1 MAESG
6 STLLD
11 GIKVVATA
19 GTRVQLPTI
28 SGNTEAKTVL
38 VQALSTN
45 EGIIVVGANTVVAAA
60 GTHGTP
66 TRRGAAIAA
75 GAVVTLQIIDPGVIW
90 LDATNSGDGVAYLVL
105 VA

>member
-6 STLLD
+6 STLAD
-11 GIKVVATA
+11 GIKVVTTA
-19 GTRVQLPTI
+19 GTRVQLPTL
-28 SGNTEAKTVL
+28 SAGTEAKTVL

-45 EGIIVVGANTVVAAA
+45 EGTIVVGANTVVAAA
-60 GTHGTP
+60 GTHATP

-75 GAVVTLQIIDPGVIW
+75 GGVVTLQIIDPGAIW
-90 LDATNSGDGVAYLVL
+90 IDATTSGDGVSYLVL